1 MSATVAIFMELKFLK
16 LELHKKLDFHKLKF

>member
-16 LELHKKLDFHKLKF
+16 LELYKKLNFHKLKF